1 MVLAALGVGL
11 LSLAATTVVVVEVG
25 TVVVV
30 VGVSAA
36 APVIPVG
43 ASRASS

>member
-11 LSLAATTVVVVEVG
+11 LSPAAKVVVVEAGV
-25 TVVVV
+25 VVVV